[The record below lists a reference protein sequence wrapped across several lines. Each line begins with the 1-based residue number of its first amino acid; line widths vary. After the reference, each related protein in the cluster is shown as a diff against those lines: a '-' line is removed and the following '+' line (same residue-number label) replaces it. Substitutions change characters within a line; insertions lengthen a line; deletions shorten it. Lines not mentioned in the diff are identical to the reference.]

1 MTTQLADTRPP
12 VTNPEAVRRRRRLPI
27 GGLAELGPIVAFAA
41 LLVLFAVIAPSFFS
55 VFNLT
60 NVVRQVSI
68 TAIAGVGMTMIILV
82 RGIDLSVGS
91 LVALAGSLAALSL
104 AGDPTGHTLGG
115 AVLAVLIAI
124 GVGAAVGL
132 VNGVLVTVAVVPA
145 FIATLATMTAV
156 RGVALLVTES
166 SPVSIPTGP
175 YLRIGLGNLWG
186 IPVPVIIMGL
196 VFAVGYL
203 VLHRMKIGRRIYA
216 VGGNPEAARLSG
228 VRVDRV
234 LMFVYVF
241 GGICVAISAIIL
253 SSRLSSGQPAGS
265 VGLELDVIAA
275 VVVGGTSLFGGRGR
289 LAGTFFGALLIGSL
303 VNGLQL
309 LNVPDYWQR
318 IVTGGV
324 IVAAVVLDRLVRRD
338 RSTS

>member
-1 MTTQLADTRPP
+1 MSTQLIESAPVTTRP
-12 VTNPEAVRRRRRLPI
+12 ASRIRSRA
-27 GGLAELGPIVAFAA
+27 GGLAELGPIAAFAV
-41 LLVLFAVIAPSFFS
+41 LLVLFAIIAPNFFT

-68 TAIAGVGMTMIILV
+68 TAIAGVGMTLIILV

-91 LVALAGSLAALSL
+91 LAALTGSLAALSL
-104 AGDPTGHTLGG
+104 AADPAGHSLGG
-115 AVLAVLIAI
+115 AVLAVLLALA
-124 GVGAAVGL
+124 VGAVVGAL
-132 VNGVLVTVAVVPA
+132 NGLLVTVAVVPA

-156 RGVALLVTES
+156 RGVALLVTDS
-166 SPVSIPTGP
+166 SPVSIPDGP
-175 YLRIGLGNLWG
+175 YLRIGLGDVFG
-186 IPVPVIIMGL
+186 VPIPVIIMAVVFGL
-196 VFAVGYL
+196 GYL

-216 VGGNPEAARLSG
+216 VGGNPEAARLAG
-228 VRVDRV
+228 IRVNRV

-241 GGICVAISAIIL
+241 GGICVAISALIL

-303 VNGLQL
+303 GNGLQL
-309 LNVPDYWQR
+309 VNVPDYWQR
-318 IVTGGV
+318 IVTGAV

-338 RSTS
+338 RTTS

>member
-1 MTTQLADTRPP
+1 MTTQLADRPP
-12 VTNPEAVRRRRRLPI
+12 TATATEKQRRFRVN
-27 GGLAELGPIVAFAA
+27 GLAELGPIVAFAA
-41 LLVLFAVIAPSFFS
+41 LLVLFAIIAPSFFGL
-55 VFNLT
+55 FNLT

-68 TAIAGVGMTMIILV
+68 TAIAGVGMTLIILV

-104 AGDPTGHTLGG
+104 SGDPSGHTAGG
-115 AVLAVLIAI
+115 AILAVILAVA
-124 GVGAAVGL
+124 VGAAVGA
-132 VNGVLVTVAVVPA
+132 VNGMLVTVAVVPA

-156 RGVALLVTES
+156 RGLALLITDS
-166 SPVSIPTGP
+166 SPVSIPDGP
-175 YLRIGLGNLWG
+175 YLQIGLGDVFG
-186 IPVPVIIMGL
+186 VPIPVIIMAL
-196 VFAVGYL
+196 VFGLGYL

-216 VGGNPEAARLSG
+216 VGGNPEAARLAG
-228 VRVDRV
+228 IRVNGV

-241 GGICVAISAIIL
+241 GGVCMAISAIIL

-324 IVAAVVLDRLVRRD
+324 IVAAVVLDRIVRRN
-338 RSTS
+338 RTTS